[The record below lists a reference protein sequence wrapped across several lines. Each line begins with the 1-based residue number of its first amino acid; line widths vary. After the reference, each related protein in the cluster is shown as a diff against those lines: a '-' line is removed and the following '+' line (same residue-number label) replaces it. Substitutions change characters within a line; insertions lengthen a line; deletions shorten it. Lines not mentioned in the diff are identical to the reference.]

1 MATASEGADI
11 IQRKLEVS
19 RPDRLQGRAQAV
31 QALGLGVTQE
41 PQRQVQVRRRNPT
54 ELRMIG
60 GALSQE
66 RLQRRAVF
74 IRHRDP
80 DERPDQ
86 GRRGFQCSGIQ
97 SRGEVALKL
106 K

>member
-1 MATASEGADI
+1 
-11 IQRKLEVS
+11 
-19 RPDRLQGRAQAV
+19 
-31 QALGLGVTQE
+31 
-41 PQRQVQVRRRNPT
+41 
-54 ELRMIG
+54 
-60 GALSQE
+60 
-66 RLQRRAVF
+66 VF